1 MRALLTLSIL
11 FSIAA
16 DAEEYTLS
24 VDSLLQEGVPQGSVE
39 KHTWDTSSIYPGT
52 TTDYWVYVPA
62 QYTKEKPAC
71 VMVFQDG
78 QAYLSTEGPLRAPT
92 VFDNLIHKEEMPVTI
107 GIFVSSGM
115 RERPGD
121 QREVRYV
128 TIGDTY
134 ARFLL
139 EEIIPEVEKDYNLV
153 DDALGRA
160 IAGASD
166 GGLVS
171 FTVAWHRPDEFSKVI
186 SHMAA
191 TLVIRGYVA
200 DPDTQT

>member
-134 ARFLL
+134 ARKKSSRRLRKTTTWSTTL
-139 EEIIPEVEKDYNLV
+139 WAEPS
-153 DDALGRA
+153 RA
-160 IAGASD
+160 RVTGDSYHSLSP
-166 GGLVS
+166 G
-171 FTVAWHRPDEFSKVI
+171 TVQMNSQK
-186 SHMAA
+186 
-191 TLVIRGYVA
+191 
-200 DPDTQT
+200 